1 MAWMLPSFAAR
12 LSNERGMV
20 VSGLLEAKELGKL
33 IPSSGTFSLSQAV
46 KRQKVSTLSNTD
58 RVRERTTS
66 AL

>member
-1 MAWMLPSFAAR
+1 M
-12 LSNERGMV
+12 
-20 VSGLLEAKELGKL
+20 SGLLEAKELGKL